1 MLTLINPT
9 IKDQD
14 QYLEMIKEWIEDG
27 SYLCPD
33 ILEDKTTTK
42 NDYKILL
49 QRIENTKKGIH
60 NDLDWYQ
67 FGHYLFLKEE
77 NEIIGVI
84 AIRENLTELGEN
96 IWGNIA
102 LGIRPSK
109 RKQGYAKKGLKL
121 AIEKCKELKISPII
135 ACHYIENN
143 ISPKLIT
150 ACGGKYTNT
159 VHSTFSNKEIK
170 RYIFE

>member
-1 MLTLINPT
+1 MLTLKIPS
-9 IKDQD
+9 IEDQD
-14 QYLEMIKEWIEDG
+14 QYLKMFQEWIEDG

-33 ILEDKTTTK
+33 ILEDKVQTK
-42 NDYKILL
+42 KDYKKLL

-67 FGHYLFLKEE
+67 FGHYFFLKEE
-77 NEIIGVI
+77 EEIIGVV
-84 AIRENLTELGEN
+84 AIRENLTELGEK

-109 RKQGYAKKGLKL
+109 RKQGYAKKGLNL
-121 AIEKCKELKISPII
+121 VIQKCKELKINPII
-135 ACHYIENN
+135 ACHYIENT

-150 ACGGKYTNT
+150 ACGGKYINT
-159 VHSTFSNKEIK
+159 LYSEFSNKEIQK
-170 RYIFE
+170 YIFE